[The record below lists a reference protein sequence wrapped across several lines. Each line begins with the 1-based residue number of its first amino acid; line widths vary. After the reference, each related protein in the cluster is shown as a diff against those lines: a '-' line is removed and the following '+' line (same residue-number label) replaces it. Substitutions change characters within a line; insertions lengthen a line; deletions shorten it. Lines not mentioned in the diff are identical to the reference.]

1 MEEFSIID
9 KPESYSL
16 PPFSDNNDSQDSFQS
31 IFADSVIKDYEIV
44 SQSPINT
51 SSGFSSKTNS
61 NNLGIWN
68 TIKKNISNAKNILT
82 FNLFSNTSKLDLGA
96 QKEIKIFNKSFKP
109 SSFEDNA
116 SLVKLLEN
124 IIWFSYR
131 SDFDEIIYN
140 NVCYTSDAGWGCILR
155 AGQMILAQGISSI
168 FKLNT
173 LDEFMKEK
181 IYLFLDK
188 EIPVSTVKMTFES
201 PLFYNQDAFEKVEPK
216 VKPDFSILYML
227 IAKKPKDIKKIT
239 PPFSIRNICQ
249 MNPSLSKG
257 AGVWFSNY
265 DIVKIIKEI
274 NVKTSALDVDNKVSI
289 INFDDGVFYLDEIIK
304 ECFEQ
309 VEFNS
314 IENTYEDSSC
324 IEKSIVDNHSIFLNG
339 CIDVDTQKKT
349 VRCPD
354 NMFEYNARLYRLVK
368 KCIIFISVRHGGLQN
383 IEEGMEDAVLKFF
396 EFENNIGILGGKKS
410 RALYFI
416 GKCDRDLIFLDPH
429 YVQKAVDV
437 NEILYGDGIQTFKP
451 QNIYHINVS
460 EMSPIFTLG
469 LVCRNT
475 NEFTVMI
482 QKIEKM
488 IKTSK
493 ENPLF
498 EFKIE
503 RAQENV
509 ISYDNL
515 MSFEI

>member
-9 KPESYSL
+9 KSESYSL
-16 PPFSDNNDSQDSFQS
+16 PPFSDNNDSQGSFQS
-31 IFADSVIKDYEIV
+31 IFVDSVIKDYEIV

-51 SSGFSSKTNS
+51 SSPFSSKTNS
-61 NNLGIWN
+61 NIGIWN
-68 TIKKNISNAKNILT
+68 TIKKNISDAKNILT

-168 FKLNT
+168 FNINS
-173 LDEFMKEK
+173 LDDFMKEK

-188 EIPVSTVKMTFES
+188 EIPVSTVKMNYES
-201 PLFYNQDAFEKVEPK
+201 PLCYNKDAFEKVEPK
-216 VKPDFSILYML
+216 IKPDFTILYML
-227 IAKKPKDIKKIT
+227 ISKKPKGIKKLT

-265 DIVKIIKEI
+265 DIIKIIKEI
-274 NVKTSALDVDNKVSI
+274 NVQTSALDVNNKVSI

-314 IENTYEDSSC
+314 IENIYEDSSC
-324 IEKSIVDNHSIFLNG
+324 IEKAIVDNHSIFLNG

-354 NMFEYNARLYRLVK
+354 NMFEYDARLYRLVK
-368 KCIIFISVRHGGLQN
+368 KCIIFISVRHGGLEN
-383 IEEGMEDAVLKFF
+383 IEEEMEDDVLRFF
-396 EFENNIGILGGKKS
+396 DFENNIGIKKKKKS

-429 YVQKAVDV
+429 YVQKTVDI
-437 NEILYGDGIQTFKP
+437 NDILYGDGIQTFKP
-451 QNIYHINVS
+451 QNIFHINVS
-460 EMSPIFTLG
+460 EMSPVFTLG

-475 NEFTVMI
+475 NEFSVMI

-493 ENPLF
+493 DNPLF
-498 EFKIE
+498 EFKTV
-503 RAQENV
+503 RTENE
-509 ISYDNL
+509 ISCPNL